1 MWLSYHRDTVV
12 EIYER
17 YEGVTWYVQSV
28 LNALFTLTEVGSLC
42 TPDRMEAAI
51 QQIIAPQSFAYI
63 LTTAVPSER
72 GRLPAFDGFI
82 ICGKSIFLALT
93 AGYIIIFCIFGVSRR
108 GAKRNH
114 CRRPDE
120 RMKGRAC
127 LQAGAWFFAPFFKIL
142 AYYLQNSGIMII
154 FAR

>member
-51 QQIIAPQSFAYI
+51 QQIIAQQSFAYI

-72 GRLPAFDGFI
+72 GRLLSLI
-82 ICGKSIFLALT
+82 HI
-93 AGYIIIFCIFGVSRR
+93 
-108 GAKRNH
+108 
-114 CRRPDE
+114 
-120 RMKGRAC
+120 
-127 LQAGAWFFAPFFKIL
+127 
-142 AYYLQNSGIMII
+142 
-154 FAR
+154 